1 MSKQT
6 SRQASKQGQ
15 TANKQSNNQSSKQ
28 AGPANKQTT
37 NVSVKQDRPLNKQA
51 TDVSAKQTN
60 PANKQTTN
68 VPVKQDRPQYKQASN
83 VSVKQTNPANK
94 QLTRQAIKQERR
106 QEGRQ
111 RRLQG
116 QRAARR
122 KRFLIA
128 GLVAAALILVATVSV
143 FAYEKAHNPAGQSQA
158 VVNPA
163 YPPVDTISCD
173 QLEQTAYHIH
183 AHVTIWINGQ
193 QVQIPQSIGIA
204 SDQSCLYWLH
214 THDSSGVIH
223 IEAPNKVSP
232 TLGNFLDIW
241 GQKFPQLGFQNELA
255 STAGWTVYV
264 DGKQVN
270 SNFNQLV
277 LQPHMVIT
285 LAYNSPNIKPDTSY
299 PWQQGQ

>member
-15 TANKQSNNQSSKQ
+15 NANKQSNKQSSRQ
-28 AGPANKQTT
+28 A
-37 NVSVKQDRPLNKQA
+37 S
-51 TDVSAKQTN
+51 

-68 VPVKQDRPQYKQASN
+68 VPVKQDRPLKKQASN
-83 VSVKQTNPANK
+83 VSAKQTNPANK

-106 QEGRQ
+106 QEERQ

-128 GLVAAALILVATVSV
+128 GLVAAALVLVATISV
-143 FAYEKAHNPAGQSQA
+143 FAYENAHNPAGQSHA
-158 VVNPA
+158 DVNPA
-163 YPPVDTISCD
+163 YAHIDNIYCD

-264 DGKQVN
+264 NGKQVN

-285 LAYNSPNIKPDTSY
+285 LAYNSPNVKPDTSY